1 MIKIAN
7 APCSWGVLEFDLE
20 GKAAGFEQVLDE
32 IRETGYEGTELGD
45 WGFMPV
51 VPSELRK
58 ELDKRSLSM
67 VGAFVPVFLKE
78 RSKHASGVE
87 AAVKT
92 AKLMA
97 DAGFPDA
104 FIVLADENGS
114 IRERT
119 LNAGRVTSSM
129 GLTDDEWKVFAEG
142 ADLIAREVKARAGL
156 RTVFHHH
163 CAGYVETPGEIDKL
177 LYFTDPSLV
186 GLVLD
191 MGHFM
196 FGGGDPLQALKN
208 HKDRIWHIHFK
219 DCHPD
224 VAEKSREEG
233 WDYFKSVANGVFCEL
248 GRGSVDFKAIVKELD
263 AQNYS
268 GWIVVEQDVLPGM
281 GNPKICAQRN
291 REFIKSLGL

>member
-20 GKAAGFEQVLDE
+20 GKAAGFVQVLDE
-32 IRETGYEGTELGD
+32 IRETGYQGTELGD

-51 VPSELRK
+51 IPSELRK
-58 ELDKRSLSM
+58 ELDKRSLAM
-67 VGAFVPVFLKE
+67 VGAFIPVFLKD
-78 RSKHASGVE
+78 RKKHDAGAE
-87 AAVKT
+87 NANKT

-114 IRERT
+114 VKERT
-119 LNAGRVTSSM
+119 LNAGRVTPLM

-142 ADLIAREVKARAGL
+142 ADLVAREVKARTGL

-177 LYFTDPSLV
+177 LSLTDPSLV

-191 MGHFM
+191 MGHYM
-196 FGGGDPLQALKN
+196 FGGGDP
-208 HKDRIWHIHFK
+208 
-219 DCHPD
+219 P
-224 VAEKSREEG
+224 
-233 WDYFKSVANGVFCEL
+233 
-248 GRGSVDFKAIVKELD
+248 
-263 AQNYS
+263 
-268 GWIVVEQDVLPGM
+268 
-281 GNPKICAQRN
+281 
-291 REFIKSLGL
+291 